1 MPKTIVILGNGFDLD
16 LGLHTSYG
24 DFVKSPQWTGLMEG
38 NGRSLDD
45 NWLLGYLQRK
55 VGVNQWVDLE
65 SALLE
70 YAVIKTNGRDFRH
83 AKEDALDFDA
93 LCNSLKEYLLD
104 QQSDFTPRNK
114 SVAFFFLELMSQIS
128 GKARLYTFNY
138 TQLNM
143 LAAKCGMSTKLDAVH
158 IHGSLSDDDDIILGI
173 ETEFEIDDRYAFLF
187 KTQNRRYRHTNVIK
201 DLRENDEYVFFGHSL
216 NGMDYA
222 YFRNTFNSLS
232 ISGLSAPR
240 LTIITKDKASEER
253 LKNFLRKQ
261 RVSLQGLFSNA
272 VPEIILT
279 DLVYQRDQTEI
290 KKVESLFE
298 RAKLF

>member
-1 MPKTIVILGNGFDLD
+1 
-16 LGLHTSYG
+16 
-24 DFVKSPQWTGLMEG
+24 
-38 NGRSLDD
+38 
-45 NWLLGYLQRK
+45 
-55 VGVNQWVDLE
+55 
-65 SALLE
+65 
-70 YAVIKTNGRDFRH
+70 
-83 AKEDALDFDA
+83 
-93 LCNSLKEYLLD
+93 
-104 QQSDFTPRNK
+104 
-114 SVAFFFLELMSQIS
+114 MSQIS

-232 ISGLSAPR
+232 ISGLSSPR